1 MNEFSGAVEF
11 CPVCM
16 RHGALAD
23 DIESGESS
31 SDRRGKRRKR
41 GEQKGQSWWFIDIRS
56 RELVAAKGD
65 PRVRIPS
72 LTARGASKALAA
84 QKCAAGPQGTSP
96 HALAEAPP
104 QSVLVLKAAPDQAA
118 FHLRPHLAKGFLQ
131 SYKPS
136 TARYTDQQHRHD
148 HKRHREG

>member
-65 PRVRIPS
+65 PRVRIPPS
-72 LTARGASKALAA
+72 PPEVHLKPWLLKSAPRARKEPLPMLWQKLLPRVYWSSKR
-84 QKCAAGPQGTSP
+84 
-96 HALAEAPP
+96 
-104 QSVLVLKAAPDQAA
+104 
-118 FHLRPHLAKGFLQ
+118 LRI
-131 SYKPS
+131 KPLS
-136 TARYTDQQHRHD
+136 ITGHI
-148 HKRHREG
+148 